1 MTQPKR
7 TRQRRQKPQLS
18 AEEFAYCKDAII
30 RYDHAIDERY
40 EYGEINL
47 ERYLFLL
54 GKITE
59 WYELL
64 HERGG
69 VAE

>member
-18 AEEFAYCKDAII
+18 AEEFSYCKDANL
-30 RYDHAIDERY
+30 RYDHALGERY
-40 EYGEINL
+40 EYGEIDP
-47 ERYLFLL
+47 ERYVFLL

-64 HERGG
+64 HKRGG
-69 VAE
+69 VSE